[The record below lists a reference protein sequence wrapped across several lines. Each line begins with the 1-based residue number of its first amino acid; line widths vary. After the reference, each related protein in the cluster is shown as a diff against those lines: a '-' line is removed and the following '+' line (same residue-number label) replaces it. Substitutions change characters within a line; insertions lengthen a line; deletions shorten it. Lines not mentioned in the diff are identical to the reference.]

1 VRLLAPSGAEMTPLF
16 VVEHGK
22 IVLWDEIG
30 SQQAA
35 GH

>member
-1 VRLLAPSGAEMTPLF
+1 VRLLAPSGAEMKALS

-22 IVLWDEIG
+22 IVLSEEIG
-30 SQQAA
+30 SQLAV